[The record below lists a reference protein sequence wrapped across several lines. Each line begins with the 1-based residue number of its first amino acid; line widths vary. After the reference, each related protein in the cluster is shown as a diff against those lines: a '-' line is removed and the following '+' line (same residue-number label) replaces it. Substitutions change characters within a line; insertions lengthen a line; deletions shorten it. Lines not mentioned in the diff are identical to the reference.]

1 MPTIKM
7 TAEIRGMLYNTQKIK
22 KSFQD
27 KVFNLK
33 HTFESRS
40 EHWRE
45 NEKGGEC
52 KENIESMSEIVKQ
65 ADGLYAMISELYEE
79 GV

>member
-7 TAEIRGMLYNTQKIK
+7 TAEIRAMLHDAQKIK
-22 KSFQD
+22 NSFQD

-33 HTFESRS
+33 HTFDSRS
-40 EHWRE
+40 QEWKE
-45 NEKGGEC
+45 NEKGSEC

-65 ADGLYAMISELYEE
+65 ADVLYAMISELYEE
-79 GV
+79 AI